1 MRIESRGQRAAVWG
15 VAAAVFVIL
24 MIITPKI
31 PQDQK
36 YHQFADKRNFYGIP
50 NTLNVVSNFPFLV
63 IGIVGLVLTLH
74 GNNFGLSLKGEVLG
88 WSAFFVGITA
98 TAFGSAYY
106 HLKPNDA
113 RLVWD
118 RLPMTIAFAS
128 VMAVFIIERIDET
141 TGRASVVPLLIA
153 GAGSVAY
160 WRLFNDLRIYALV
173 QFVPCFAI
181 PAMAI
186 LLPPKYSH
194 SHYWLWAAAWYLLAK
209 IQEAYDMKFYRWTHF
224 TVSGHTLKHLSAAM
238 VPVVTIFMLY
248 QRSVRIERQSLFEK
262 WRQQARSNGSPR
274 GAGDSL
280 VQRFR
285 AWWNGRAFSGSSLHD
300 ESESLVRA

>member
-1 MRIESRGQRAAVWG
+1 MRIETRGQRAAVWG
-15 VAAAVFVIL
+15 VAAAMFVVL
-24 MIITPKI
+24 MIVTPKI

-36 YHQFADKRNFYGIP
+36 YHQFADKRNFFGIP

-74 GNNFGLSLKGEVLG
+74 GNNFGLSLQGEVLG
-88 WSAFFVGITA
+88 WSIFFVGITA

-106 HLKPNDA
+106 HLQPNDA

-118 RLPMTIAFAS
+118 RLPMTVGFAS

-141 TGRASVVPLLIA
+141 TGRASIFPLLIA

-160 WRLFNDLRIYALV
+160 WRFANDLRIYALV

-194 SHYWLWAAAWYLLAK
+194 SHYWLWAAGWYLLAK
-209 IQEAYDMKFYRWTHF
+209 IQEALDMKFYRWTHF
-224 TVSGHTLKHLSAAM
+224 LVSGHTLKHLSAAM
-238 VPVVTIFMLY
+238 VPVMTIIMLY
-248 QRSVRIERQSLFEK
+248 SRNLRVERLSLLDK
-262 WRQQARSNGSPR
+262 WRQQMRTSSPR
-274 GAGDSL
+274 GSGDSL
-280 VQRFR
+280 AQK
-285 AWWNGRAFSGSSLHD
+285 WKSYWSGRPNSSSLLHD